1 VRLSASE
8 CLLHQALDEAYRAK
22 VDLSPV
28 QEEFQTVVTAGMRV
42 LVAALEHRTAPML
55 KAMTQVKWA
64 EMEEIGEDT
73 SKYMNDLV
81 AEARELMPQLGEALH
96 PLYVRF
102 FCDKFVA
109 SFVPKLIGY
118 IYRCRR
124 IGEVGAQ
131 QMFADMGML
140 KQTLLAL
147 PTLGQAN
154 ATNAYTKLVTTELF
168 KAEQLLKLV
177 QTPEELLETTVEEMN
192 KDKDNTS
199 GAIDLHKILEL
210 KGLKKTDAQ
219 AVIDAMNDGN
229 HDNSDIQ
236 SDYFDV
242 GWYTHI
248 NVGRWNKPYLLTK

>member
-219 AVIDAMNDGN
+219 AVIDAMNDATRAATEG
-229 HDNSDIQ
+229 SKKLK
-236 SDYFDV
+236 
-242 GWYTHI
+242 
-248 NVGRWNKPYLLTK
+248 NVFTKIGAQLGT